1 MNGTPNSVR
10 VCEANTREALR
21 KVRAALGADALV
33 LSTRRTATGVEVF
46 AMSPNALEAA
56 ATGRAFASPTPQPA
70 TGVATPALAPAS
82 QVLGELRALSD
93 RLSSQLGQLGA
104 RGATQAATQEPVER
118 PARVEMRAQL
128 ERAGFGETL
137 AGKLAG
143 GLPDDYGP
151 RESQAWLRT
160 VLGKNLACAAQGM
173 IERGGIYALVG
184 PTGVGKTTTVAKLAA
199 RCVVKHGPQSLGLVT
214 TDSYR
219 IGAFDQL
226 RIYGRILGVPVHAA
240 SDEAELGAALES
252 LKGRRLVLIDTVG
265 IGQRD
270 ARMRGHLASLARPGV
285 QQVLVLSAS
294 SQPEVLDEAAGAFR
308 GRGLAGAV
316 LTKLDEAVKVGGALG
331 TLIRHRLPLFAVA
344 TGQRVPEDLHPANG
358 PVLIER
364 ALRAVSQAVQGGP
377 AASKSA
383 QVAHG

>member
-1 MNGTPNSVR
+1 MNGTQHSVR

-21 KVRAALGADALV
+21 KVRATLGADALV
-33 LSTRRTATGVEVF
+33 LSTRRTAAGVEVF

-56 ATGRAFASPTPQPA
+56 ATGRAFASPAPQAVPGA
-70 TGVATPALAPAS
+70 E
-82 QVLGELRALSD
+82 VLGELRALSD

-104 RGATQAATQEPVER
+104 RGAAAAAPQDPVER

-128 ERAGFGETL
+128 ERAGFGDGL
-137 AGKLAG
+137 AAKLAA
-143 GLPDDYGP
+143 GLPDDFGAQQ
-151 RESQAWLRT
+151 SQAWLRS
-160 VLGKNLACAAQGM
+160 VLAKNLTCATQGL

-184 PTGVGKTTTVAKLAA
+184 PTGIGKTTTVAKLAA

-294 SQPEVLDEAAGAFR
+294 SQPEALDEAAGAFR

-316 LTKLDEAVKVGGALG
+316 VTKLDEAVKIGGALG
-331 TLIRHRLPLFAVA
+331 TLIRHRLPLVAVG

-364 ALRAVSQAVQGGP
+364 ALRAVSQAVQAGSV
-377 AASKSA
+377 ASKPA

>member
-33 LSTRRTATGVEVF
+33 LSTRRTAAGVEVF
-46 AMSPNALEAA
+46 AMSPHALEAA
-56 ATGRAFASPTPQPA
+56 ATGRAFASTTPQA
-70 TGVATPALAPAS
+70 SLSTQASLTPQAPSAPE
-82 QVLGELRALSD
+82 VLGELRALSD
-93 RLSSQLGQLGA
+93 RLSSQIGQLGA
-104 RGATQAATQEPVER
+104 RTAGDPVER
-118 PARVEMRAQL
+118 PARTEMRAQL
-128 ERAGFGETL
+128 ERAGFGEAL
-137 AGKLAG
+137 AGQLAG

-316 LTKLDEAVKVGGALG
+316 ITKLDEAVKVGGALG

-364 ALRAVSQAVQGGP
+364 ALRAVSQAVQGGS
-377 AASKSA
+377 AASKAA